1 MGCSR
6 NEIGRL
12 LGTGGVGEGGVGRRV
27 GGGGVKGLCVCIGI
41 KDCTFV
47 FWDVLIFLLAEL
59 EGKRP
64 NAREPAN
71 VGLTT
76 RLPVSIA
83 LEGCFCL
90 LFELIPKNRVS
101 SAACWAFTLAAISE
115 VRFLAGPTGPGQGLH
130 PSLVSLRSPG
140 QTG

>member
-1 MGCSR
+1 MRG
-6 NEIGRL
+6 L
-12 LGTGGVGEGGVGRRV
+12 LV
-27 GGGGVKGLCVCIGI
+27 CVGI
-41 KDCTFV
+41 KDFTFV
-47 FWDVLIFLLAEL
+47 FWDVLIFLLEEL
-59 EGKRP
+59 EGKGP

-101 SAACWAFTLAAISE
+101 NACCWAFTLASISK
-115 VRFLAGPTGPGQGLH
+115 VRFLAGPIGPGQGLQ

-140 QTG
+140 QVG